1 MNRKEVMEA
10 ALDLICGDRQ
20 KTYGGNENFHRI
32 AERWEQQ
39 IGDEI
44 DPWKVALLMT
54 ELKLARLANGY
65 HEDSVI
71 DAIGYLALLAE
82 LYEEH
87 SNFG

>member
-1 MNRKEVMEA
+1 
-10 ALDLICGDRQ
+10 
-20 KTYGGNENFHRI
+20 
-32 AERWEQQ
+32 
-39 IGDEI
+39 
-44 DPWKVALLMT
+44 
-54 ELKLARLANGY
+54 LANGY